1 MISGFVHRPNGN
13 ESRLTNDK
21 ISKTPA
27 IIAIFNCIRPEYDVP
42 PKYVSQ
48 AAVTMVSNRM
58 IIVRMLHKLKNQHG
72 PNSMQAR
79 LAFHF
84 L

>member
-1 MISGFVHRPNGN
+1 MISGFVHLPNGN

-21 ISKTPA
+21 ISKIPD
-27 IIAIFNCIRPEYDVP
+27 IMAIFNCVGPEYDIP

-48 AAVTMVSNRM
+48 AAVTMVSIRM
-58 IIVRMLHKLKNQHG
+58 IIVRMFHKLKNQHG
-72 PNSMQAR
+72 PNSIQSG